1 MPRRPIRHCRS
12 LKPWPLT
19 FSSFVRSVAQLASSY
34 MAKRQMH
41 NFKIHR
47 ESPRKSAVCKFTRVQ
62 FIPVKGVVQAEFA
75 FFDPKLNDFHGVK
88 TLLQTYLDTKQWDL
102 SGFVDLILG
111 QTTVGT
117 VVKIEGD
124 EDDGVFALVTVLNL
138 QRYKDHKFIMDLK
151 DFLLKAYQENDVV
164 DKLRSIVGEQAQ
176 NVGILVSQHVVNLLC
191 HLPCLSL
198 VTAFFPNVL
207 QLSLWSFSFPLLT
220 RQPATHELRNY
231 QFVGLVMAV
240 EADKISIFRQELKSL
255 IDES

>member
-47 ESPRKSAVCKFTRVQ
+47 ESPRKSADTGYLKHTPDEKSERSVSSDEEEFE
-62 FIPVKGVVQAEFA
+62 GVVQAEFA

-220 RQPATHELRNY
+220 RQPATHEVCAFLN
-231 QFVGLVMAV
+231 
-240 EADKISIFRQELKSL
+240 IS
-255 IDES
+255 